1 MYWLDNNTG
10 VPTAPTPPAV
20 ISTTKRYFT
29 NGGSGV
35 QPSIPEDLWFNMV
48 TDELLAV
55 LAEAG
60 ISPDKASHTQ
70 LRDAIKKVVA
80 NAAATQAEVNESNPA
95 NQVDKY
101 VTVKTLWGW
110 VKQATES
117 VLGMMKVAT
126 QAQTNAGTADDVAVT
141 PKKLRAGFA
150 VSLVANGYI
159 ALPTWMGG
167 LIIQWGNANNAG
179 SATSNVTLPI
189 AFPNASFA
197 VCITGVQGGGNQQAY
212 AVLNSH
218 NLTGFAWNAF
228 YAVGG
233 SAPSLSGTAGQ
244 VQARWLA
251 LGY

>member
-60 ISPDKASHTQ
+60 ITPDKANHAQ
-70 LRDAIKKVVA
+70 LLAAIQQVVA

-95 NQVDKY
+95 NQTDKY

-117 VLGMMKVAT
+117 VLGLMKVAT
-126 QAQTNAGTADDVAVT
+126 QAQTNAGAADDVAVT
-141 PKKLRAGFA
+141 PKKMRAGFA
-150 VSLVANGYI
+150 ISLAANGYI
-159 ALPTWMGG
+159 AFPTWMGG
-167 LIIQWGNANNAG
+167 LIIQWGQAG
-179 SATSNVTLPI
+179 GSSGPISITFPI
-189 AFPNASFA
+189 AFPNACTSISGSILA
-197 VCITGVQGGGNQQAY
+197 PGTPSAPY
-212 AVLNSH
+212 AVSYSVPTTSGVTAYRANALGGV
-218 NLTGFAWNAF
+218 TGYVFENIKWI
-228 YAVGG
+228 
-233 SAPSLSGTAGQ
+233 
-244 VQARWLA
+244 A